1 MNKIVCVVGMTGAGK
16 SVLADCFT
24 DQGWQ
29 FVRFGQITLDEV
41 KRRKLTLNEANERK
55 IRENIRK
62 KHGMAAF
69 AVLNYPKFQKL
80 LKKGHVVADGLYSWA
95 EYKYLKEKLGK
106 QMTVVAV
113 YAPPKTRYQRLA
125 KRKLAKKDTDLRHRP
140 FTPSEAEKRDYAEL
154 ENLEKGGPI
163 AMADYTLTNTKS
175 KKEFIQKA
183 VKLHKK
189 IYGSS

>member
-1 MNKIVCVVGMTGAGK
+1 
-16 SVLADCFT
+16 
-24 DQGWQ
+24 
-29 FVRFGQITLDEV
+29 
-41 KRRKLTLNEANERK
+41 
-55 IRENIRK
+55 
-62 KHGMAAF
+62 
-69 AVLNYPKFQKL
+69 
-80 LKKGHVVADGLYSWA
+80 
-95 EYKYLKEKLGK
+95 
-106 QMTVVAV
+106 MTVVAV

>member
-1 MNKIVCVVGMTGAGK
+1 MNKIVCVVGMAGAGK
-16 SVLADCFT
+16 SVLADYFT